1 MESST
6 ALRAPIVANPPTA
19 LRLPPPPLLPGLPA
33 HARISNHRRRRR
45 RQSERRTRPS
55 RAGLVRPHSK
65 QPEQTPS
72 ASTSQRLSHPAGRAA
87 KPPTAPPAKL
97 YTALAQRR
105 HRARPPHHART
116 HPRSVT
122 AKTCA
127 RGRREGGLAT
137 QPARTVGGERMGSH
151 KCRIVG
157 KSQSVLGM
165 INPIIFTRTRTMG
178 GEERV
183 PAPAPPPLGAPGI
196 LRAERLLPAPDTQPP
211 HPTQQCVT
219 QITQHRLAH
228 GGYGCRGERTRA
240 PECKRIE

>member
-1 MESST
+1 
-6 ALRAPIVANPPTA
+6 
-19 LRLPPPPLLPGLPA
+19 
-33 HARISNHRRRRR
+33 
-45 RQSERRTRPS
+45 
-55 RAGLVRPHSK
+55 
-65 QPEQTPS
+65 
-72 ASTSQRLSHPAGRAA
+72 
-87 KPPTAPPAKL
+87 
-97 YTALAQRR
+97 
-105 HRARPPHHART
+105 
-116 HPRSVT
+116 
-122 AKTCA
+122 
-127 RGRREGGLAT
+127 
-137 QPARTVGGERMGSH
+137 MGSH

-240 PECKRIE
+240 PECKRTE